1 MFYNDFGVILVLYQL
16 LYVSAC
22 YMRENIS
29 LKDHN
34 QKMAAVKFIG
44 AGLTVI
50 GLYGA
55 GSG

>member
-1 MFYNDFGVILVLYQL
+1 MLY
-16 LYVSAC
+16 A
-22 YMRENIS
+22 REHKP
-29 LKDHN
+29 KDQN